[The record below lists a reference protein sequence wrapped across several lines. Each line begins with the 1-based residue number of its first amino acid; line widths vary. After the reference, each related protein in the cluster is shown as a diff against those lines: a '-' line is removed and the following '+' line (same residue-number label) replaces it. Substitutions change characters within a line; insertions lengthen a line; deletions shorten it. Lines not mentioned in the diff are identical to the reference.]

1 MLCLTVDILTV
12 VYGLTEATAV
22 AAIASAMDT
31 TWIPAGGSLLK
42 DTQCKVRH
50 TGPCRGFSPQ
60 GHPVQGKTHKSL
72 PGVPCSRTLSVG
84 YDIQIPC
91 RWGGGSS

>member
-1 MLCLTVDILTV
+1 MLYLTVDILTV

-50 TGPCRGFSPQ
+50 AGPCRG
-60 GHPVQGKTHKSL
+60 SL
-72 PGVPCSRTLSVG
+72 LKDTQCGV
-84 YDIQIPC
+84 
-91 RWGGGSS
+91 